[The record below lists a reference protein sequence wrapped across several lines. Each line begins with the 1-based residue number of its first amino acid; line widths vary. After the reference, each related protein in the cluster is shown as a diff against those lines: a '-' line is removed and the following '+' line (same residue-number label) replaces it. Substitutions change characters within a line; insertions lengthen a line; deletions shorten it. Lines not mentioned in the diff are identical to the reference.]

1 MVVSELVFTDDE
13 DVGVSGDGYVPTT
26 MSLPLN
32 WSVGTAAVASVLL
45 KTHMALPAGMFAGLF
60 HVIASVRSERVELP
74 RFPPRSVRQQLST
87 PRPSLSLF
95 HSIILLLIHRLVP
108 LSILH
113 PLDHNPLDQPSFRN
127 TPHYCSLLLSIAAFS
142 TTDSITFDF
151 FKEPGRSSSCPCTSL
166 LSCT

>member
-1 MVVSELVFTDDE
+1 MIVSELVFTDDV

-26 MSLPLN
+26 MSLLLN

-60 HVIASVRSERVELP
+60 HVMASVRSERVELP

-95 HSIILLLIHRLVP
+95 HSITLLLHRPVP
-108 LSILH
+108 RPIFH
-113 PLDHNPLDQPSFRN
+113 PLDHNALNRPSFRN
-127 TPHYCSLLLSIAAFS
+127 TPHYCSFLLSLPAFS

-151 FKEPGRSSSCPCTSL
+151 CEDPGRSSPCPCTSL